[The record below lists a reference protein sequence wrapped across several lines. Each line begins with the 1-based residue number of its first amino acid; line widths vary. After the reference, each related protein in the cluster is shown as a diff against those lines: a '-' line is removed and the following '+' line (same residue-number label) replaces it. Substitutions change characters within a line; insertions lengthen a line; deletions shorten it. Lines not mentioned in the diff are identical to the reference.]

1 MAASSAMPTIVEKI
15 TFATYLPLLSNAT
28 SDSTESTPG
37 YILQEI
43 EKLSYDYPHHCKEL
57 ASYLSRRLE
66 KPSLQTKLK
75 ALKILEHLVY
85 NGHVNVRAALR
96 KNDSAVKAA
105 VMCSGM
111 ADPLTGT
118 VVLESIRKMAKSLLD
133 TLYATGRIKEDEEL
147 ISQNKDVRP
156 QRPFLGAMG
165 ASNLTDTKYQGFGNS
180 PNTKEANVVDKVWS
194 YFDKL
199 STPSDTNS
207 KIIKDAIA
215 SETGDYEAVQIPQQ
229 FAQFRRP
236 EPLSRRMP
244 DLPRT
249 VKVAV
254 KHHVPGKAGG
264 GWEDSDEE
272 QEKEQNSA
280 ISEHRSLASI
290 DLLEESMNDN
300 SEECTIIRQY
310 AAKNDFPVSWNE
322 VSDLCAECMKLS
334 ITDIL
339 ASVGNELAESSG
351 NQSLRLMVLL
361 ETLLQ
366 TEAFASVRTVEQAK
380 IILEPKLL
388 GIANNIGASENVV
401 TKSKKIIFIINARA
415 GPSSSG

>member
-1 MAASSAMPTIVEKI
+1 
-15 TFATYLPLLSNAT
+15 
-28 SDSTESTPG
+28 
-37 YILQEI
+37 
-43 EKLSYDYPHHCKEL
+43 
-57 ASYLSRRLE
+57 
-66 KPSLQTKLK
+66 
-75 ALKILEHLVY
+75 
-85 NGHVNVRAALR
+85 
-96 KNDSAVKAA
+96 
-105 VMCSGM
+105 MCSGM

-133 TLYATGRIKEDEEL
+133 TLYSTGRIKEDEEL

-180 PNTKEANVVDKVWS
+180 PNIKEANVVDKVWS

-236 EPLSRRMP
+236 EPLSRHMP
-244 DLPRT
+244 DLPPT
-249 VKVAV
+249 LKVAV

-290 DLLEESMNDN
+290 DLLEESMNEN

-310 AAKNDFPVSWNE
+310 VAKNDFPVSWNE

-339 ASVGNELAESSG
+339 ASMGNELAESSG

-366 TEAFASVRTVEQAK
+366 TEAFASVRSVEQAK

-388 GIANNIGASENVV
+388 SIANDIGASDNVV

-415 GPSSSG
+415 CPSSSG